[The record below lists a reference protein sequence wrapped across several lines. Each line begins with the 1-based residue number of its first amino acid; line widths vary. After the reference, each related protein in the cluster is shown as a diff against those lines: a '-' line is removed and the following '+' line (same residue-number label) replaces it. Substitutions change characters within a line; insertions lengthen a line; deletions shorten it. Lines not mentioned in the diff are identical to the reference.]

1 MDARWPDTMGLD
13 LGPPKFIFVL
23 TGGTSLAPPSMAQDM
38 RVALEGLTGA
48 CMADNLHGSF
58 CKGGSAFSRHQLHE
72 R

>member
-1 MDARWPDTMGLD
+1 
-13 LGPPKFIFVL
+13 
-23 TGGTSLAPPSMAQDM
+23 MAQDM